1 MKRNL
6 ASASLNSLPRCTH
19 TFPSGRRCRS
29 SASAPDSPFCLR
41 HQPNEHSA
49 AGLVRDLDQFRSAAD
64 VTVFLS
70 RLLGCLS
77 RGEISTRRAAVLS
90 YVSIS
95 LMHALRSLQRENQ
108 SNANGDR
115 FDPLPIS
122 WNVPSSDRPAFRDA
136 HEARAYFAQRYAD
149 RMRRIAE
156 DSRPTSGEP
165 PRPTHHPAE
174 SALQAYSRL
183 RS

>member
-6 ASASLNSLPRCTH
+6 ASTSLNSFPRCTH
-19 TFPSGRRCRS
+19 TFPTGRRCRS
-29 SASAPDSPFCLR
+29 SAALDSSLCPR
-41 HQPNEHSA
+41 HQPKEDPA

-95 LMHALRSLQRENQ
+95 LMHALRSLQRENE
-108 SNANGDR
+108 SNASADR

-122 WNVPSSDRPAFRDA
+122 WNVPSSDRPVFRDA

-156 DSRPTSGEP
+156 ESRPAPGEP
-165 PRPTHHPAE
+165 PRPVHHTNE
-174 SALQAYSRL
+174 SQLQAFSRL
-183 RS
+183 RT